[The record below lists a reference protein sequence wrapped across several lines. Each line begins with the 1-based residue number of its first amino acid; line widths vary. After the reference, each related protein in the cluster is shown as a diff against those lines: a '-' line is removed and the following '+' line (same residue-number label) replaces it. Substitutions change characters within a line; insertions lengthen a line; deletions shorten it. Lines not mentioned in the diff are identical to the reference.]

1 MAFRLIW
8 APSAKYDL
16 KDIATFIEQDRPTTA
31 ERVVKSLFNALE
43 QLTDFPESGRMV
55 PEFGDP
61 AIRELIRKPFRI
73 VYRVNKE
80 QRFVEIARVWHA
92 LRGTPDIA

>member
-8 APSAKYDL
+8 APSAK
-16 KDIATFIEQDRPTTA
+16 
-31 ERVVKSLFNALE
+31 SLFNAVE